1 MIGVT
6 SLFSFLGR
14 IESVDLAG
22 EAGTLGALRRVN
34 GFEDDNAGFF
44 LLEGNVASTLD
55 FKS

>member
-22 EAGTLGALRRVN
+22 EAGTLGALRRGN